1 MELSFIL
8 WIIVAVFILMLLVV
22 FILRYIKKEQKAIKQ
37 QPQFSPT
44 QEDKSTRRQTIM
56 ALALGIIVVIGYI
69 VYSLLRG
76 GEREAGDL
84 SSFFPFV
91 WIVIMIPVLT
101 QKRKQATTPQQKKL
115 LLMGVLVM
123 ILLVAVTIFSI
134 EYIRLK

>member
-1 MELSFIL
+1 M
-8 WIIVAVFILMLLVV
+8 AVFILMLLVV

-37 QPQFSPT
+37 QPQFPPT

-56 ALALGIIVVIGYI
+56 ALALGIMVVIGYV

-76 GEREAGDL
+76 GEGEAGDS

-134 EYIRLK
+134 EYIRLR